1 MQIAQLSCTLFSLW
15 RWHGGPAGS
24 RLWVYPIACFAWSNM
39 KWACLISLVV
49 LFSVPR
55 DLSAQTDRATLTG
68 TISDASGA
76 VVPGAR
82 VIATNSASGLELQ
95 TSSNALGSY
104 SLLDLPIGQYSLAA
118 SKDGFATYQ
127 RKGIVLLIGQDV
139 ELNIRLSL
147 ATGSSSMVVTA
158 ELPLLETQTYSIST
172 NLNNGAVTE
181 LPLNAQGGR
190 NLSDFMFAYVPSV
203 EGSDFSSHIGGSL
216 SRNKEVM
223 IDGTS
228 AVAQIGGYLSES
240 APPFEAV
247 QEFQVTSAGIRA
259 DDGRTGGG
267 VFRYE
272 MKSGTNSWH
281 GSGFFYMH
289 NEALDARSWG
299 DKYNEGVCLTAAAG
313 DPSQT
318 ASCERAFGKPDDRL
332 YTYGASFGGPLRRD
346 KLFFYAAWERYTFA
360 NTGIGALSSTVP
372 TPAFLGGDFSALLGP
387 DLCANPANGAQGPCG
402 GAFTTPINVQN
413 DAGQTVPLQAG
424 MIFDSST
431 GNQFT
436 GNMIPSGSISNV
448 SQKIINLY
456 KQYYQPLAPTLTNN
470 NARPLA
476 SPATWYQSNQYSL
489 KLDYYLSPTQRLD
502 GSFIYAYIPRLLSDQ
517 GGIWSAGS
525 TDGGPMANA
534 YDHNT
539 TAPSVRVRHTW
550 TVSTNLVNVVSAT
563 FNRFQN
569 PSIARTHSQDWPQ
582 TLGLGNFGAGNF
594 PVIRFQGIN
603 NDQQRFVNG
612 LPINETYLGSQFDDA
627 YAANTFIYDDTL
639 SWIHG
644 RHSFR
649 LGADFRVQQFNS
661 HGDSGVPTFAFDP
674 AQTAGSYGP
683 NTGFGFAS
691 FLLGDVNQAL
701 VSEPNST
708 YGRRKSISLFAQ
720 DDFKLTRKFTLNF
733 DLRWDFNGR
742 YHEKYGHWSTFDTT
756 ARNPA
761 TGLPGALIFATGGGD
776 SFERKQ
782 FYHNFS
788 GSLGGA
794 YLLRP
799 KTVVRAS
806 FGAFYVP
813 LNLNTYSGVPYG
825 FNPGYVLNNQVLTPF
840 DWDNGYPGHAV
851 DIGKNPNFVRYGMV
865 SIDPR
870 MLELGN
876 VQQWTV
882 GLQQELGRDFVFSA
896 NFVQNHG
903 YHLESGYVNAN
914 QPVLSQYT
922 ALAQSGHL
930 FDFVTQPGFSGPAWA
945 SVTPFPNVAA
955 TYGPLFFVGS
965 PRGNNDYQ
973 SLQLSLQKRPVRG
986 LSLLASYNLSSC
998 HGDVDDS
1005 FEDLFFA
1012 GPLENVYDLNDERDT
1027 ICSFD
1032 QKHVVKGY
1040 ALYELPFGR
1049 GRQFLANSSSALDA
1063 LVGGWTLSGD
1073 FHYASGMPMR
1083 IPANVFYPGITNVY
1097 ADIVPGCDYTK
1108 HYNGE
1113 VGGTYFNPACFLNP
1127 PFGDF
1132 GNAPGYLSG
1141 LRNPNLAT
1149 ENLGLSKAFGFACD
1163 ACQLRVYFQIFNVF
1177 NRHGFAGP
1185 NTQIGS
1191 AGFGQ
1196 VLPQDLHGLPG
1207 PRVGQLGARF
1217 TF

>member
-1 MQIAQLSCTLFSLW
+1 
-15 RWHGGPAGS
+15 
-24 RLWVYPIACFAWSNM
+24 VYPIASFVLNNM
-39 KWACLISLVV
+39 MRVVLLSLVV
-49 LFSVPR
+49 LSSVPR
-55 DLSAQTDRATLTG
+55 GLFAQTDRATLTG
-68 TISDASGA
+68 TISDPSGA
-76 VVPGAR
+76 VVPGVQ
-82 VIATNSASGLELQ
+82 VIATNPASGLQLQ
-95 TSSNALGSY
+95 SSSNTLGFY
-104 SLLDLPIGQYSLAA
+104 SLVNLPIGQYTLAA
-118 SKDGFATYQ
+118 SKPGFADYQ
-127 RKGIVLLIGQDV
+127 RNGIVLLIGQDV
-139 ELNIRLSL
+139 EFDIQL
-147 ATGSSSMVVTA
+147 ALETGASSSVVIA
-158 ELPLLETQTYSIST
+158 SEVPLLETQTYSMST
-172 NLNNGAVTE
+172 NLNNAAVSE
-181 LPLNAQGGR
+181 LPLNVQGGR

-203 EGSDFSSHIGGSL
+203 EGTDFASHIGGGL
-216 SRNKEVM
+216 SHNKEVM

-228 AVAQIGGYLSES
+228 AVSQIGGYLSES

-267 VFRYE
+267 VVRYE
-272 MKSGTNSWH
+272 IKSGTDSWH
-281 GSGFFYMH
+281 GCGFFYMH

-299 DKYNEGVCLTAAAG
+299 DKYDEGVCLDSASG

-318 ASCERAFGKPDDRL
+318 ASCQRAFGKPDDRL
-332 YTYGASFGGPLRRD
+332 YTYGASFGGPIRRD

-372 TPAFLGGDFSALLGP
+372 TPAFLAGDFSALLGAT
-387 DLCANPANGAQGPCG
+387 LCSNPANGAQGPCG
-402 GAFTTPINVQN
+402 GAFTTPLNVQN

-424 MIFDSST
+424 MIFDPST

-436 GNMIPSGSISNV
+436 GNMIPSGRISSV
-448 SQKIINLY
+448 SQKIIDLY
-456 KQYYQPLAPTLTNN
+456 KKFYQPLAPTLTNN
-470 NARPLA
+470 NALPLA
-476 SPATWYQSNQYSL
+476 FPATWYQSNQYSL
-489 KLDYYLSPTQRLD
+489 KLDYYLFPSQRLD

-525 TDGGPMANA
+525 SDGGPMANA

-539 TAPSVRVRHTW
+539 TAPSLRVRHTW
-550 TVSTNLVNVVSAT
+550 TISRNVVNVVSAT

-569 PSIARTHSQDWPQ
+569 PSVARTHSQNWPQ
-582 TLGLGNFGAGNF
+582 TLGLGDFGAGNF

-603 NDQQRFVNG
+603 NDQQLFVNG
-612 LPINETYLGSQFDDA
+612 LPVNETNLGSQFDDA

-639 SWIHG
+639 SWVRG
-644 RHSFR
+644 RHTFR
-649 LGADFRVQQFNS
+649 FGADFRVQQLNS
-661 HGDSGVPTFAFDP
+661 HGDFGVPTFAFDP
-674 AQTAGSYGP
+674 AQTAGSFGP

-691 FLLGDVNQAL
+691 FLLGDVNQAF

-708 YGRRKSISLFAQ
+708 YGRRKSVSLFAQ
-720 DDFKLTRKFTLNF
+720 DDFRLTSKFTLNF
-733 DLRWDFNGR
+733 DVRWDFNGR

-756 ARNPA
+756 ALNPVTA
-761 TGLPGALIFATGGGD
+761 LPGALVFATGGGD

-788 GSLGGA
+788 GSIGGA
-794 YLLRP
+794 YQLTRQ
-799 KTVVRAS
+799 TVVRAS
-806 FGAFYVP
+806 FGVFYVP

-840 DWDNGYPGHAV
+840 DWDNGYPGQAV

-876 VQQWTV
+876 IQQWTV
-882 GLQQELGRDFVFSA
+882 GVQQEVGHDFVFSA

-914 QPVLSQYT
+914 QPILSNYT
-922 ALAQSGHL
+922 TLAQSGHL
-930 FDFVTQPGFSGPAWA
+930 FDFVTQPGFSGPAFA
-945 SVTPFPNVAA
+945 SVAPFPNVAA
-955 TYGPLFFVGS
+955 TFGPLFFVGS
-965 PRGNNDYQ
+965 PRGNNHYQ
-973 SLQLSLQKRPVRG
+973 ALQLSIQKRPVHG

-1012 GPLENVYDLNDERDT
+1012 GPLQNVYDLEHERRAV
-1027 ICSFD
+1027 CSFD
-1032 QKHVVKGY
+1032 QKHIVKGY

-1049 GRQFLANSSSALDA
+1049 GRRFLSSAGSAVNA

-1073 FHYASGMPMR
+1073 FHYATGMPMR

-1097 ADIVPGCDYTK
+1097 SDIVPGCDFHK
-1108 HYNGE
+1108 HYNGQ
-1113 VGGTYFNPACFLNP
+1113 VGGTYFNPACFVNP

-1132 GNAPGYLSG
+1132 GAAPGYLAG
-1141 LRNPNLAT
+1141 LRKPNLAT
-1149 ENLGLSKAFGFACD
+1149 EDLGLSKTSHFACD
-1163 ACQLRVYFQIFNVF
+1163 ACQLRVYFQVFNVF

-1196 VLPQDLHGLPG
+1196 VLPQDLNGLPG